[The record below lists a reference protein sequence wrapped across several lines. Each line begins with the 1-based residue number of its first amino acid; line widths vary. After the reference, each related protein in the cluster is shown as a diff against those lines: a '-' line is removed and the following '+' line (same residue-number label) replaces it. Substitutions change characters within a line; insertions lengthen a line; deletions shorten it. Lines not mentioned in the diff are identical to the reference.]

1 MSEFYYYM
9 TNLQGDVIKILDYDK
24 NVVANYSY
32 DAWGRVIAVT
42 DANGNAIYR
51 YAHLQQSSFVSE
63 GDIVLAG
70 QRIGTVGNT
79 GNSSGAHLHFEVIL
93 WDDRQNPQDYLPPLS

>member
-42 DANGNAIYR
+42 DANGNAITNEN
-51 YAHLQQSSFVSE
+51 H
-63 GDIVLAG
+63 I
-70 QRIGTVGNT
+70 GNT
-79 GNSSGAHLHFEVIL
+79 NPLRYRGYMYDTETKLYYCNSRYY
-93 WDDRQNPQDYLPPLS
+93 DP